1 MAHPHAGAPQPGI
14 VRGKWIIPESWRSA
28 AVCAAATALLGFL
41 CLVISPVRFWFERL
55 SYDLPCVFAPS
66 ASLGN
71 VVVVVRDEKSYRD
84 LNQEYGKLWDRTNYV
99 HLLEKLAADQAKLAV
114 FDVFLSDPG
123 EPAKDAA
130 LAQAIQKNGRV
141 VLAMDYRDYEK
152 LEGGE
157 PIYPR
162 EEFKNAA
169 AGLGVSSCLPDEAD
183 GVVRRM
189 HPGYGDHVSLAWAAA
204 GLAGASAETIQTRL
218 PTPRWLSYP
227 SSLEQ
232 LRRISF
238 SDALLQEPSVFS
250 NKVVFVGGSPRTK
263 VEGAQAD
270 EFATPFRRWKGASQP
285 GVIIQAVSFLNLVRG
300 DWLERP
306 SPMLEMML
314 VLVFAAISAGALTN
328 VRPWLGALVAVGMV
342 VLLYVGACLLMFQAH
357 RWLPWM
363 IMAGAQVPFALIWS
377 ALAQTRVLAREK
389 EIVASQLDLERK
401 AVERLLPRTES
412 EAATIRSD
420 VMEVEAGFD
429 SGQNPDNPTP
439 TPAQPEM
446 QVSPLL
452 QGVKWLP
459 PSVPDHKLVRCI
471 GEGAYG
477 QVWLARD
484 VIGTHH
490 AVKFVFRKTFNS
502 DAPYERE
509 FKGIHHF
516 TPISRMHAGF
526 VNILHVGRNENGG
539 YFFYIME
546 LADDEHTMQVINPDT
561 YSARTLSR
569 VIRKVGRLAPEDCV
583 KLGMELSSALEFLH
597 QRRLIHRDIKPSN
610 VLFVHGQAKF
620 ADVGLVTQIDTK
632 RPEATYIG
640 TEGYIAPEGP
650 GTAIADIYS
659 LGKVLYEA
667 TMGMDRM
674 RFPDLPTAAVTEAS
688 PLLMQ
693 LNTIILKACEFNP
706 RERYQSAQQIHDDL
720 KALLSHP
727 TRK

>member
-1 MAHPHAGAPQPGI
+1 M
-14 VRGKWIIPESWRSA
+14 RGKWTIPESWRRA
-28 AVCAAATALLGFL
+28 AACAAATALLGLSCFL
-41 CLVISPVRFWFERL
+41 IPAIRYWFERL
-55 SYDLPCVFAPS
+55 SYDLPCVFASS

-71 VVVVVRDEKSYRD
+71 VVVVARDEKSYRD

-99 HLLEKLAADQAKLAV
+99 HLLEKLTADKAQLAV
-114 FDVFLSDPG
+114 FDVFLADQG

-130 LAQAIQKNGRV
+130 LAQAIRKNGRV
-141 VLAMDYRDYEK
+141 VLAMDFRDYAE

-162 EEFKNAA
+162 EEFKDAA

-183 GVVRRM
+183 NVVRRM
-189 HPGYGDHVSLAWAAA
+189 HPGYREHPSLAWAAA
-204 GLAGASAETIQTRL
+204 ILTGLSPERQQSRL
-218 PTPRWLSYP
+218 VEPRWLSYP

-238 SDALLQEPSVFS
+238 SDALLQEPGVFS
-250 NKVVFVGGSPRTK
+250 NKVVFIGGSPRTK

-270 EFATPFRRWKGASQP
+270 EFATPFSRWHGAPQP

-300 DWLERP
+300 NWLERFP
-306 SPMLEMML
+306 PLVEMVMIL
-314 VLVFAAISAGALTN
+314 LPAILFAVLLAQ
-328 VRPWLGALVAVGMV
+328 VRPWLGALVVAGSLVI
-342 VLLYVGACLLMFQAH
+342 LYAGACVLMFHAH
-357 RWLPWM
+357 RWFAWM
-363 IMAGAQVPFALIWS
+363 ILASVEMPFALAWT
-377 ALAQTRVLAREK
+377 ALAQTRLLAKEK
-389 EIVASQLDLERK
+389 GIVSSQLELERK
-401 AVERLLPRTES
+401 AVERLLPATES

-420 VMEVEAGFD
+420 VVEVEAGFNAGHD
-429 SGQNPDNPTP
+429 SATP
-439 TPAQPEM
+439 PRPEI
-446 QVSPLL
+446 QISPLI

-484 VIGTHH
+484 VIGTYH

-516 TPISRMHAGF
+516 TPISRMHAAF
-526 VNILHVGRNENGG
+526 VNILHVGRNDGGG

-546 LADDEHTMQVINPDT
+546 LADDENSGQLINPDT
-561 YSARTLSR
+561 YSAKTLSR
-569 VIRKVGRLAPEDCV
+569 VIRKLGRLAPEDCV
-583 KLGMELSSALEFLH
+583 RLGLELSSALEFLH

-667 TMGMDRM
+667 TMGLDRM
-674 RFPDLPTAAVTEAS
+674 RFPDLPTAAVESTS
-688 PLLMQ
+688 PLLMP
-693 LNTIILKACEFNP
+693 LNSIILKACEFNP
-706 RERYQSAQQIHDDL
+706 RERYQSAQQLHEDL
-720 KALLSHP
+720 KALAP
-727 TRK
+727 R

>member
-1 MAHPHAGAPQPGI
+1 M
-14 VRGKWIIPESWRSA
+14 RGKWTIPESWRRA
-28 AVCAAATALLGFL
+28 AACAAATALLGLSCFL
-41 CLVISPVRFWFERL
+41 IPATRYWFERL
-55 SYDLPCVFAPS
+55 SYDLPCVFASS

-71 VVVVVRDEKSYRD
+71 VVVVARDEKSYRD

-99 HLLEKLAADQAKLAV
+99 HLLEKLTADKAQLAV
-114 FDVFLSDPG
+114 FDVFLADQG

-130 LAQAIQKNGRV
+130 LAQAIRKNGRV
-141 VLAMDYRDYEK
+141 VLAMDFRDYAE

-162 EEFKNAA
+162 EEFKDAA

-183 GVVRRM
+183 NVVRRM
-189 HPGYGDHVSLAWAAA
+189 HPGYREHPSLAWAAA
-204 GLAGASAETIQTRL
+204 ILTGLSAEQQQSRL
-218 PTPRWLSYP
+218 VEPRWLSYP

-238 SDALLQEPSVFS
+238 SDALLQEPGVFS
-250 NKVVFVGGSPRTK
+250 NKVVFIGGSPRTK

-270 EFATPFRRWKGASQP
+270 EFATPFSRWHGAPQP

-300 DWLERP
+300 NWLERFP
-306 SPMLEMML
+306 PLVEMVMIL
-314 VLVFAAISAGALTN
+314 LPAILFAVVLAQ
-328 VRPWLGALVAVGMV
+328 VRPWLGALVVAGSLVI
-342 VLLYVGACLLMFQAH
+342 LYAGACVLMFHAH
-357 RWLPWM
+357 RWFAWM
-363 IMAGAQVPFALIWS
+363 ILASVEMPFALAWTT
-377 ALAQTRVLAREK
+377 LAQARLLAKEK
-389 EIVASQLDLERK
+389 EIVSSQLELERK
-401 AVERLLPRTES
+401 AVERLLPATES

-420 VMEVEAGFD
+420 VVEVEAGFNAGHD
-429 SGQNPDNPTP
+429 YATP
-439 TPAQPEM
+439 PRPEM
-446 QVSPLL
+446 QISPLI

-484 VIGTHH
+484 VIGTYH

-516 TPISRMHAGF
+516 TPISRMHAAF
-526 VNILHVGRNENGG
+526 VNILHVGRNDGGG

-546 LADDEHTMQVINPDT
+546 LADDENSGQLINPDT
-561 YSARTLSR
+561 YSAKTLSR
-569 VIRKVGRLAPEDCV
+569 VIRKLGRLAPEDCV
-583 KLGMELSSALEFLH
+583 RLGLELSSALEFLH

-667 TMGMDRM
+667 TMGLDRM
-674 RFPDLPTAAVTEAS
+674 RFPDLPTAAVESTS
-688 PLLMQ
+688 PLLMP
-693 LNTIILKACEFNP
+693 LNSIILKACEFNP
-706 RERYQSAQQIHDDL
+706 RERYQSAQQLHEDL
-720 KALLSHP
+720 KALAP
-727 TRK
+727 R